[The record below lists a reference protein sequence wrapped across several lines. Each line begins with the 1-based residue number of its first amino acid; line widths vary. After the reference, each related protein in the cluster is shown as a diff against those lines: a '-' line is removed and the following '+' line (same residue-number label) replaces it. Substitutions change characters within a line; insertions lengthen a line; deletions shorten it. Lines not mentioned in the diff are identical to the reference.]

1 MYYYFPPSFISTY
14 LSLSTISDTS
24 STKITSLKLSKN
36 YSSDFKY
43 FPSMS
48 LIIGRISFFTLLI
61 PASMI
66 SPAWVNSPSITQNK
80 AEFVNKL
87 YETYGDVKELLVD

>member
-1 MYYYFPPSFISTY
+1 
-14 LSLSTISDTS
+14 
-24 STKITSLKLSKN
+24 
-36 YSSDFKY
+36 
-43 FPSMS
+43 MS
-48 LIIGRISFFTLLI
+48 LIIGRISSFTLLI